1 MIRVEAEPLPD
12 FLPGHARLVVTGA
25 PRPPGRLV
33 YQLRREGYATG
44 YLGRNGWQSS
54 EEMLAP
60 LDVVEVPE
68 AGGWAVVMGPEVSA
82 HMTPAP
88 YLFRLPSL
96 GQETGIFW
104 PEIEE
109 YVPGTVYVP
118 VGSGREDAPS
128 DPARVR
134 FADAATPKPAAAAAA
149 VAPPDAPPDPPPAAA
164 TVLQPLQPTPPP
176 APPPTGQAKPPIW
189 KQPWPWVALVVLAVV
204 GGGTF
209 AFRDA
214 LFGERPTRTE
224 EARPGPATPPQP
236 TAPTPP
242 RPGPAW
248 PAGTDGMTPRE
259 VVNAAPD
266 APGILVVAKRRQQ
279 EGRYDDAVVLLETAA
294 ERQQAEASFLL
305 ARLLDP
311 VGFVAGRPFQQ
322 PDGFQA
328 ARHYRDA
335 ARGGHAEAEQPR
347 AALKAHLEQRA
358 AAGEAEARSAL
369 AEYWP

>member
-12 FLPGHARLVVTGA
+12 FLPGHARLVVSGA

-33 YQLRREGYATG
+33 YQVRREGYATG
-44 YLGRNGWQSS
+44 FLGRNGWQAS

-60 LDVVEVPE
+60 LDVVEVPDV
-68 AGGWAVVMGPEVSA
+68 GGWAVVVGPEVSA
-82 HMTPAP
+82 HMAPAP
-88 YLFRLPSL
+88 YLFRLPAL
-96 GQETGIFW
+96 GQEFGIFW

-118 VGSGREDAPS
+118 VGSGREDTPT

-134 FADAATPKPAAAAAA
+134 FAEAAAARPAPAPAEPTPAAA
-149 VAPPDAPPDPPPAAA
+149 PATA
-164 TVLQPLQPTPPP
+164 TVLTPLQPP
-176 APPPTGQAKPPIW
+176 PPPTPSPTVEETTPVW
-189 KQPWPWVALVVLAVV
+189 KKPWPWVALVVLAVL
-204 GGGTF
+204 GGSTF

-214 LFGERPTRTE
+214 LFGAKPIRTE
-224 EARPGPATPPQP
+224 EARTSPVTPPP
-236 TAPTPP
+236 DEA
-242 RPGPAW
+242 RRDRSGPVW

-259 VVNAAPD
+259 VVAAAPD

-279 EGRYDDAVVLLETAA
+279 EGRYDDAVALLEEAA

-305 ARLLDP
+305 AQLLDP

-322 PDGFQA
+322 PDGYQA
-328 ARHYRDA
+328 ARRYRDA
-335 ARGGHAEAEQPR
+335 ARGGHAAAEQPR

-358 AAGEAEARSAL
+358 AGGDAEARSAL
-369 AEYWP
+369 AEFWP